1 MSANEKLLIE
11 TSIYDLRRVFLND
24 ISDPFIFVVNF
35 TNQISTKNNNLINKD
50 KRKDRSENRIVIK
63 TTTNKARSISK
74 KINEIFKVDPTIN
87 SFEINFPVKL
97 LKSSQSSESN
107 NVQIPTTKDKET
119 IEETFN
125 LLLLSTIKNCEI
137 DKNLK
142 SMLHH
147 LKFFLGDELNENTE
161 ADQED
166 LTYNSYLIDNIKEA
180 VSLLSTQYHYKSV
193 EYLSENLIPF
203 IQSPLM
209 KGIDENI
216 LNDIIDLYVESH
228 IQKLDIL
235 KSNKLFSIQ
244 NEIREIFKILQE
256 KEENELLVYFLLSLK
271 MENFNEEMLSYL
283 INHIDDDI
291 KSKEFSRL
299 MFFIK
304 QKLFPLFQNYISQ
317 QMIDLN
323 QVHIDCHYK
332 KGEELNGIISYLI
345 QEGGR
350 EILSNGVL
358 TLTGGTDPLLNP
370 YHPITNVTE
379 YGDKINDYFYN
390 FHSTLT
396 PSENS
401 NFIDFDFGER
411 QVLITSYT
419 IRSNKNNE
427 NGRYHPKSWKICGS
441 NDKTSW
447 EVLDHQLDCPELNGP
462 YKQHHFICEHVKS
475 KYRYIRY
482 VQEDSFD
489 SARTRTN
496 FKYIIYLT
504 CIEFFGEIY

>member
-1 MSANEKLLIE
+1 MSSNEKLLIE

-35 TNQISTKNNNLINKD
+35 THQISTKNNNLINKD

-137 DKNLK
+137 NKNLK

-166 LTYNSYLIDNIKEA
+166 LSYNSYLIDNIKEA

-216 LNDIIDLYVESH
+216 LNDIIDLYVEFH

-256 KEENELLVYFLLSLK
+256 KEC
-271 MENFNEEMLSYL
+271 
-283 INHIDDDI
+283 ID
-291 KSKEFSRL
+291 
-299 MFFIK
+299 
-304 QKLFPLFQNYISQ
+304 
-317 QMIDLN
+317 
-323 QVHIDCHYK
+323 
-332 KGEELNGIISYLI
+332 
-345 QEGGR
+345 
-350 EILSNGVL
+350 
-358 TLTGGTDPLLNP
+358 
-370 YHPITNVTE
+370 
-379 YGDKINDYFYN
+379 
-390 FHSTLT
+390 
-396 PSENS
+396 
-401 NFIDFDFGER
+401 
-411 QVLITSYT
+411 
-419 IRSNKNNE
+419 
-427 NGRYHPKSWKICGS
+427 
-441 NDKTSW
+441 
-447 EVLDHQLDCPELNGP
+447 
-462 YKQHHFICEHVKS
+462 
-475 KYRYIRY
+475 
-482 VQEDSFD
+482 
-489 SARTRTN
+489 
-496 FKYIIYLT
+496 
-504 CIEFFGEIY
+504 